1 MGKKRSPE
9 EAQERHNKHME
20 TLKHLNKLREE
31 IIKKIEGDTC
41 LTFKKMDHTQKL
53 KELGSYF
60 KSNTRGFDITT
71 KVDDVVIHFKES
83 VKSASFLFKTDL
95 R

>member
-1 MGKKRSPE
+1 MGKKRSPK
-9 EAQERHNKHME
+9 EAQEKHDRHME
-20 TLKHLNKLREE
+20 TLKHLHKLREE
-31 IIKKIEGDTC
+31 IIEKIEGDTC

-60 KSNTRGFDITT
+60 KNNTRSFDINT
-71 KVDDVVIHFKES
+71 KVDDVVIHLKES
-83 VKSASFLFKTDL
+83 VKSVGFLFKTDL